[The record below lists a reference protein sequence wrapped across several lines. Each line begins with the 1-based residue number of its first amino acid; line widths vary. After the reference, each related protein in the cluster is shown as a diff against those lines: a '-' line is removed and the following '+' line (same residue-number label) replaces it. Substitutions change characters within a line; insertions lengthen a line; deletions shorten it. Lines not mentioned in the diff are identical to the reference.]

1 MSSNGTRFGTP
12 APRLE
17 PGRGRRFAARPAFRR
32 AARRPMGS
40 AMGLALLGY
49 LAFVAACTAVA
60 VRLTLAG
67 VRRQALPELALGL
80 GFLLSG
86 CVGFLLMIAPM
97 LAPGLDPDT
106 LAGVAIAGQAVSS
119 VGFLGL
125 YTFNTVVFAPGSRVA
140 IALSAAGC
148 LLLAVGVV
156 GGAAAGAES
165 FLRLDSPWYWCTFA
179 GRTGAFVWSAVAG
192 LRQHG
197 LARRRRAL
205 GLADAVVANRF
216 LLWGL
221 FGVFATTLSSVGT
234 LGTWLADEA
243 GQPPLLLALLVSALG
258 IGAAT
263 CMWLAFFPPA
273 AYLRRVRAAA
283 G

>member
-1 MSSNGTRFGTP
+1 
-12 APRLE
+12 
-17 PGRGRRFAARPAFRR
+17 
-32 AARRPMGS
+32 MGP

-67 VRRQALPELALGL
+67 IRRQALPELSLGL

-97 LAPGLDPDT
+97 LAPGLDPQT
-106 LAGVAIAGQAVSS
+106 LARVGIAGQGVSS
-119 VGFLGL
+119 AGFLGL
-125 YTFNTVVFAPGSRVA
+125 YTFNTVVFAPGSRPAV
-140 IALSAAGC
+140 ALSAAGC
-148 LLLAVGVV
+148 LLLAIGVI
-156 GGAAAGAES
+156 GGASAGIES
-165 FLRLDSPWYWCTFA
+165 FFRLDSPWHWCTFA
-179 GRTGAFVWSAVAG
+179 GRSGAFLWSAVAG
-192 LRQHG
+192 LRQHA
-197 LARRRRAL
+197 LARRRQAI
-205 GLADAVVANRF
+205 GLADPVVANRF

-221 FGVFATTLSSVGT
+221 FGVFATTLNTVGM

-243 GQPPLLLALLVSALG
+243 GQPPLLIALAVSVLG

-263 CMWLAFFPPA
+263 CMWLAFFPPV
-273 AYLRRVRAAA
+273 AYLRRLRAAA